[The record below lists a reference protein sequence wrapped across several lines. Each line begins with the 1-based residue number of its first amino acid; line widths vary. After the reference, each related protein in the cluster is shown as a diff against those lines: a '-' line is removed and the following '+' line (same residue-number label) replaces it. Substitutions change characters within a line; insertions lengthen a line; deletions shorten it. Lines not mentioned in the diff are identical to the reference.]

1 LRFKAAG
8 VLCADPYVKVDA
20 DLVPEEELL
29 EHSDLVIIGAPHKR
43 YTQLEIVKPVVDVW
57 GLRRG
62 GVRV

>member
-1 LRFKAAG
+1 
-8 VLCADPYVKVDA
+8 
-20 DLVPEEELL
+20 VPEEELL

-62 GVRV
+62 GARV